1 MPIKLN
7 VQIGVEF
14 DQIEIHS
21 EGEAITV
28 KFWCGGVCHV
38 SQTFVGNHVMINE
51 VLGTVIL
58 RSES

>member
-7 VQIGVEF
+7 AQIGVAF

-28 KFWCGGVCHV
+28 KFWHDGAWQV
-38 SQTFVGNHVMINE
+38 SQTFVGNHVVISD
-51 VLGTVIL
+51 LQGTITL